1 MSRKKFVFPPND
13 IGDTTESGGDGGSD
27 GDGDSGRET
36 TDNER
41 APPAKRR
48 NTKERQGSGSESPF
62 DYHQHQPPS
71 AASTPGEGPYRRAA
85 LFEFELPEHLP
96 TSPMCPA
103 HPKNKSKGKGVCVVC
118 TCL

>member
-1 MSRKKFVFPPND
+1 MNR
-13 IGDTTESGGDGGSD
+13 
-27 GDGDSGRET
+27 
-36 TDNER
+36 
-41 APPAKRR
+41 
-48 NTKERQGSGSESPF
+48 SPF
-62 DYHQHQPPS
+62 DYHQHQPMAPSS

-118 TCL
+118 ILPNFLFRLLVIFIVTLLLLLID